1 MKYPLALGFAA
12 AAVLAA
18 PTQAANGIAAI
29 SVSQNTVTARIEL
42 PGDIKADLEIRFEQA
57 LGLTVDS
64 LGVSARLVDPSDLAL
79 KARLPVSNSIP
90 AAFPVVISIE
100 PPSTGPLSFSGI
112 VAIDLHTHNLTYV
125 AGTPLRLFAAESG
138 KSFQDITASIGMG
151 SYRTGGNKGGFSEF
165 LITADL
171 RLVSVVIDEKFK
183 RLQAKLDANANAIP
197 SAILSGLQSQLRAA
211 KSLSDA
217 GDALGAAES
226 IQQFADAVKQN
237 SGAAIP
243 DVWRSARDVANV
255 AGELRAAASTLK
267 FSLIA
272 KASGGS

>member
-1 MKYPLALGFAA
+1 MKYALALGHVV
-12 AAVLAA
+12 AAVVAAPGLAA
-18 PTQAANGIAAI
+18 PGIADI
-29 SVSQNTVTARIEL
+29 SVSGNTVTAHVEL
-42 PGDIKADLEIRFEQA
+42 PGNIKADLELRFEQA
-57 LGLTVDS
+57 LGLTADS
-64 LGVSARLVDPSDLAL
+64 IGISAKLVDPTDLVL
-79 KARLPVSNSIP
+79 KGRLPVSTSVP

-100 PPSTGPLSFSGI
+100 PPPTGPLAFSGI

-125 AGTPLRLFAAESG
+125 PGTPLRLLAAESG
-138 KSFQDITASIGMG
+138 KSFQDITASVGLG

-165 LITADL
+165 LIAADV
-171 RLVSVVIDEKFK
+171 RPVAAVIDEKFK
-183 RLQAKLDANANAIP
+183 RLQGKLDANANAIP
-197 SAILSGLQSQLRAA
+197 GAVLSGLQSQLRAA

-217 GDALGAAES
+217 GDALGAAQT

-243 DVWRSARDVANV
+243 DVWRSARDVTNV